1 MRKARKGLRGMIAD
15 ERGIA
20 LAMILVLSAITL
32 GIMSGLL
39 YMITI
44 GTQMSGVSKRYKTA
58 YEASLGGVD
67 VMHEIIGFRGNE
79 GSINT
84 ICTDTP
90 DEIPDCKYETPVT
103 CAPDPKL
110 ECAALN
116 NYDPNYTKLQTK
128 LNLPTDCWSGCDSDL
143 TIDHRLGFET
153 TYDIHFTLGADPD
166 PVYNVYAKIVDATE
180 GNSGSPSE
188 VVEPCGVAPGCND
201 AQVPQIV
208 YLYTLE
214 VLVQSATNPLERA
227 KTATLFAY

>member
-1 MRKARKGLRGMIAD
+1 MRKGRRGIRGIIAD

-44 GTQMSGVSKRYKTA
+44 GTQTSGVMMRYKTA

-67 VMHEIIGFRGNE
+67 IMHEVIGFRGNE
-79 GSINT
+79 FSIDNL
-84 ICTDTP
+84 CNNLSNC
-90 DEIPDCKYETPVT
+90 EYNTPVT
-103 CAPDPKL
+103 CVPDGKP
-110 ECAALN
+110 ECAALIGF
-116 NYDPNYTKLQTK
+116 DSTHTKLLTK

-143 TIDHRLGFET
+143 IIDPRDGFET
-153 TYDIHFTLGADPD
+153 TYDILFTLGEDPD
-166 PVYNVYAKIVDATE
+166 PVYNVYAKIIDATE

-201 AQVPQIV
+201 TQVPQIV

>member
-1 MRKARKGLRGMIAD
+1 MRKERKGLRGMIAD

-44 GTQMSGVSKRYKTA
+44 GTQTSGVMKRYKTA

-67 VMHEIIGFRGNE
+67 VMHEVISFRGNE

-84 ICTDTP
+84 ICTTGDT
-90 DEIPDCKYETPVT
+90 EIPQCEYTTPVT
-103 CAPDPKL
+103 CVPDGKP
-110 ECAALN
+110 ECAALIGF
-116 NYDPNYTKLQTK
+116 DSTHTKLLTK

-143 TIDHRLGFET
+143 TIDPRDGFET
-153 TYDIHFTLGADPD
+153 TYDIRFTLGADPD
-166 PVYNVYAKIVDATE
+166 PIYNVYAKIVDATE
-180 GNSGSPSE
+180 GNSGSPSD

>member
-1 MRKARKGLRGMIAD
+1 MRNRKRGIQRIIAD

-44 GTQMSGVSKRYKTA
+44 GTQTSGVSMRYKTA

-67 VMHEIIGFRGNE
+67 VMHEIIGTRGFNI
-79 GSINT
+79 GT
-84 ICTDTP
+84 ICTDT
-90 DEIPDCKYETPVT
+90 DTEIPECQYETP
-103 CAPDPKL
+103 PDCVPNPIP
-110 ECAALN
+110 ECESLI
-116 NYDPNYTKLQTK
+116 NYDANYTRLQTK
-128 LNLPTDCWSGCDSDL
+128 LNLPTDCWLGCDSDIM
-143 TIDHRLGFET
+143 IDSRPGSET
-153 TYDIHFTLGADPD
+153 TYDIRFTLGRDPD
-166 PVYNVYAKIVDATE
+166 PEYYVYAKILDATE